1 MKPLLPAALLLAAPL
16 GAQGAPAYHP
26 LQLDCARYRQA
37 IHTTIELE
45 SRGERSR
52 EVTDRDGVL
61 VLRATARDSLI
72 GLEAWFDTL
81 ALVREGAGERLVPAT
96 DGVIGGRYTGLLTRR
111 GGFTAT
117 DRPFVPDEVAQV
129 ADVGD
134 ALQEL
139 LPPLPDT
146 DLAPGAG
153 HRDAFGTVI
162 LRLPDG
168 TRDGRRVARYRLT
181 RSLEREEQRL
191 LPDSSTVRALRH
203 EREVGTYE
211 WSPEVGALRWERT
224 ITIDV
229 EVPAG
234 GPVKRPFR
242 SRIEQLVTIER
253 VGALE
258 SCR

>member
-1 MKPLLPAALLLAAPL
+1 MRLVPAALLLAAPL
-16 GAQGAPAYHP
+16 GAQGAPAYHA

-37 IHTTIELE
+37 IHTTIQLE
-45 SRGERSR
+45 SRGERTL

-81 ALVREGAGERLVPAT
+81 FLAREGSGERLVPAT
-96 DGVIGGRYTGLLTRR
+96 DGLIGGRFTGLLTRR

-117 DRPFVPDEVAQV
+117 DRPFIPDEVAQV

-134 ALQEL
+134 ALEEL
-139 LPPLPDT
+139 LPPLPT
-146 DLAPGAG
+146 TELAPGAG
-153 HRDAFGTVI
+153 SRDAFGTVI

-181 RSLEREEQRL
+181 RTLEREEERI
-191 LPDSSTVRALRH
+191 LPDSSRVRAVRQ
-203 EREVGTYE
+203 ERETGSYE
-211 WSPEVGALRWERT
+211 WSPEAGTVRWERT

-229 EVPAG
+229 EVPVG

-242 SRIEQLVTIER
+242 TRIEQLVTIER
-253 VGALE
+253 VGSLA

>member
-1 MKPLLPAALLLAAPL
+1 MRPLVAAALLLVAPL
-16 GAQGAPAYHP
+16 GAQGVPAYHP

-45 SRGERSR
+45 SRGERTR

-61 VLRATARDSLI
+61 ALRATARDSLI
-72 GLEAWFDTL
+72 VLEAWFDTL
-81 ALVREGAGERLVPAT
+81 FLAREGAGERLVPET
-96 DGVIGGRYTGLLTRR
+96 DALIGGRYRGLLSAQ

-117 DRPFVPDEVAQV
+117 DQPFVPDDVAQV

-139 LPPLPDT
+139 LPPLPSGA
-146 DLAPGAG
+146 LAPGAG
-153 HRDAFGTVI
+153 SRDAFGTVL

-168 TRDGRRVARYRLT
+168 TREGRRVARYRLT
-181 RSLEREEQRL
+181 RTLEREEQRL

-203 EREVGTYE
+203 EHEVGTFE
-211 WSPEVGALRWERT
+211 WSPEVGVVRWERT

-229 EVPAG
+229 EVPVG

-242 SRIEQLVTIER
+242 TRITQLVTIER
-253 VGALE
+253 AGALA